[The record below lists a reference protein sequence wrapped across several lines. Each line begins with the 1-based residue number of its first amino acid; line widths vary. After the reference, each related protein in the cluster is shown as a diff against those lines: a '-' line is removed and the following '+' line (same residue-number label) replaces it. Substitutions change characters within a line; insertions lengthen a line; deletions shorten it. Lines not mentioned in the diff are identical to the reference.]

1 MIIIHFYI
9 TTQILH
15 VRGGK
20 GFALVL
26 DAKFYGYLFY
36 IPTKCRAVSSSSFV
50 AIKNDVDID
59 ANEEYDESIF
69 DDLTTTFISHN
80 DPSTLQPNKIEELP
94 SDSTGNTGLPHLTT
108 PSTSTSSSSSHSNPL
123 FTDTMLTQNDVD
135 AHLNIKLTTTST
147 DQSTDN
153 PSGELNIPDLD
164 TPVTPID
171 INDPAQLAL
180 TPVEPSSTSIT
191 ASPDNVSLPTS
202 HSTDSSSK
210 LTPIPAESFYV
221 DSSAL
226 GGTKSSK
233 EKKTISKKLPKQI
246 NSKER

>member
-1 MIIIHFYI
+1 M
-9 TTQILH
+9 
-15 VRGGK
+15 
-20 GFALVL
+20 
-26 DAKFYGYLFY
+26 
-36 IPTKCRAVSSSSFV
+36 VSSSSFV

-59 ANEEYDESIF
+59 AKEEYDESIF
-69 DDLTTTFISHN
+69 DDLTTTFILHN
-80 DPSTLQPNKIEELP
+80 DPSTLQPNKIEELL
-94 SDSTGNTGLPHLTT
+94 SDSTANTDLPHLTT

-123 FTDTMLTQNDVD
+123 FTDTMLTQNDID

-153 PSGELNIPDLD
+153 PSGELNTPDLD

-191 ASPDNVSLPTS
+191 ASPDNVSFPTS

-226 GGTKSSK
+226 GDTKSSK
-233 EKKTISKKLPKQI
+233 EKKPSPRKYLNKLIQKNVKKE
-246 NSKER
+246 KEMNEQRHDLVNVEKLQKHTS